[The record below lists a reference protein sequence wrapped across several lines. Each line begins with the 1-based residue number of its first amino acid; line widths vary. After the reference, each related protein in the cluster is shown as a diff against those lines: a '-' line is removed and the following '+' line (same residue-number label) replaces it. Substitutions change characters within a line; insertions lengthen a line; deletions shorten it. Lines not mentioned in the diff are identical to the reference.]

1 MSDTD
6 PKNIYDRDAIFRS
19 NSPIDPICVLEA
31 VAAIKQA
38 LPITPGE
45 PNDVVSRRMHGAL
58 RALAALHARDE
69 IELMLGVQVLCAYH
83 AATAC
88 WRLGMNLA
96 LPHGDSTRHIATAG
110 SAARTFDSML
120 RALER
125 RQVKPLAVPV
135 GRPDPRDWQESD
147 LDTDWKQLLAR
158 DSSGILRP
166 TPVVTRADPS
176 KGSDDEILDATY
188 FDTEDDLDLSTVEGI
203 LPGGGIIVPEEPT
216 PAQAAYIERRLRLI
230 YQREREENRR
240 NGIMK
245 PTRFRP
251 LHDGDLVP

>member
-1 MSDTD
+1 MPDCATEAS
-6 PKNIYDRDAIFRS
+6 PPYNPDAIFHP
-19 NSPIDPICVLEA
+19 NGPLDPHCVVEA
-31 VAAIKQA
+31 VAAIKRA

-45 PNDVVSRRMHGAL
+45 PRDAVSRRVHAAL
-58 RALAALHARDE
+58 RGLSALHARDE
-69 IELMLGVQVLCAYH
+69 IELMLGVQALCAYH

-88 WRLGMNLA
+88 WRLGMNLT
-96 LPHGDSTRHIATAG
+96 LPHGDGTRHIATAA

-125 RQVKPLAVPV
+125 RQAKPLAVPV
-135 GRPDPRDWQESD
+135 GRPDSQDWQA
-147 LDTDWKQLLAR
+147 TDPAWQQLCTIEAG
-158 DSSGILRP
+158 DFLRP
-166 TPVVTRADPS
+166 AARQLDPS

>member
-1 MSDTD
+1 MSDTN
-6 PKNIYDRDAIFRS
+6 PENIYDRDAIFRS

-110 SAARTFDSML
+110 SAFGEVAD
-120 RALER
+120 
-125 RQVKPLAVPV
+125 AVTVGIHQAQPV
-135 GRPDPRDWQESD
+135 EQGIGRIE
-147 LDTDWKQLLAR
+147 
-158 DSSGILRP
+158 
-166 TPVVTRADPS
+166 
-176 KGSDDEILDATY
+176 
-188 FDTEDDLDLSTVEGI
+188 
-203 LPGGGIIVPEEPT
+203 
-216 PAQAAYIERRLRLI
+216 IERI
-230 YQREREENRR
+230 IEC
-240 NGIMK
+240 
-245 PTRFRP
+245 
-251 LHDGDLVP
+251 